1 MYMVGQNLSG
11 FFAAFVGLQLLLSLA
26 ALVIARFTCKS
37 KALPGKRAR
46 CFPRLRGS
54 CFETVLALVVTS
66 AFLSCLLFVGQLVM
80 NPCEAVGVVLVS
92 FTTMVVLPLWLLG
105 LVCSVRLSCVL
116 LGTLRPTAEP
126 QAEKA
131 LEGPVELPECNRSG
145 DELPEG
151 SQKAQQRGKE
161 HQRFRWRAA
170 AMVVLGMLV
179 LIFANAA
186 AVSYLSAYELFEKSL
201 NDRWGFLI
209 HDELDA
215 EGATVAPI

>member
-1 MYMVGQNLSG
+1 
-11 FFAAFVGLQLLLSLA
+11 
-26 ALVIARFTCKS
+26 
-37 KALPGKRAR
+37 
-46 CFPRLRGS
+46 
-54 CFETVLALVVTS
+54 
-66 AFLSCLLFVGQLVM
+66 
-80 NPCEAVGVVLVS
+80 
-92 FTTMVVLPLWLLG
+92 MVVLPLWLLG

-116 LGTLRPTAEP
+116 LGTPRPTAEP

-161 HQRFRWRAA
+161 HQPGFRWRAA
-170 AMVVLGMLV
+170 AMAVLGMLL

-186 AVSYLSAYELFEKSL
+186 AVSYLSAYEVFEKSL

-215 EGATVAPI
+215 EGANVAPIWLGEFGTNKDSLWWNHRQRYLASRPMAGWAYWPLTGEKRPGETESFGLLKDDMRTVRHPWKLLDIQELQATHAKKFQ